1 MAAIELSF
9 INYPKVKIDSKQ
21 ELLVRIHDESGN
33 LTTEKKLKKGDVE
46 LKTPFFREWNVEA
59 HNGDKKVFNYKL
71 KLEKQVVFINFKNIA
86 LGDSIMWPAYL
97 EEFRRKHK
105 CKLYVKM
112 RYPEL
117 FDKSYPDITFLKKGQ
132 HIKNVDVQIT
142 PRVLVDGAPL
152 LDGPPGILN
161 LKKGELRPLI
171 DKPTLKRTMEKK
183 YVCIATHSTSYY
195 KYWLRKNGWN
205 DVIKYLKKLGYEVVC
220 IDGDDV
226 ADYGRVKMH
235 VPKGCIK
242 KTGMRNLLERVNDL
256 YFCDFFIGLASG
268 LAWLAWAMEKP
279 VVMISGFSG
288 ESCEF
293 KNPYRVIN
301 KNVCHGCWGKKGDIN
316 DPFYC
321 PEHYGTSRQH
331 ECSREITFEMVK
343 EKIDELI

>member
-9 INYPKVKIDSKQ
+9 IDYPKVKIDSGQ
-21 ELLVRIHDESGN
+21 ELLVRIHAGN
-33 LTTEKKLKKGDVE
+33 LTTEKKLKKGNVE

-59 HNGDKKVFNYKL
+59 HNGDKKVFSHQL
-71 KLEKQVVFINFKNIA
+71 KLEEQVVFINFKNIA

-171 DKPTLKRTMEKK
+171 DKPTLKRT
-183 YVCIATHSTSYY
+183 I
-195 KYWLRKNGWN
+195 
-205 DVIKYLKKLGYEVVC
+205 
-220 IDGDDV
+220 
-226 ADYGRVKMH
+226 
-235 VPKGCIK
+235 
-242 KTGMRNLLERVNDL
+242 
-256 YFCDFFIGLASG
+256 
-268 LAWLAWAMEKP
+268 
-279 VVMISGFSG
+279 
-288 ESCEF
+288 
-293 KNPYRVIN
+293 
-301 KNVCHGCWGKKGDIN
+301 
-316 DPFYC
+316 
-321 PEHYGTSRQH
+321 
-331 ECSREITFEMVK
+331 
-343 EKIDELI
+343 